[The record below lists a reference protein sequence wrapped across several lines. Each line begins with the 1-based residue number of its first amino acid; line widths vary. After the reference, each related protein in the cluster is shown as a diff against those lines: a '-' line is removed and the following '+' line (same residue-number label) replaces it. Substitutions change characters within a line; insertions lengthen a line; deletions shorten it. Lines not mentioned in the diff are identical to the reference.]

1 MVAAKYAGYN
11 GLVAAFSNPIL
22 LQCIGHSDL
31 MFNAALSQVKKEFL
45 GHVFP
50 TTVAMKALDAAA
62 RLSFDPRYKLL
73 EEVENLRLGTHEIDQ
88 GVVGIIICKDDEI
101 RVASGG
107 RDIDRSPNIRVYKL
121 SRGRGTTHR
130 GREG

>member
-1 MVAAKYAGYN
+1 
-11 GLVAAFSNPIL
+11 
-22 LQCIGHSDL
+22 
-31 MFNAALSQVKKEFL
+31 MFNAALSQVKKELL
-45 GHVFP
+45 GYVFP
-50 TTVAMKALDAAA
+50 TIVTTKALDASA

-73 EEVENLRLGTHEIDQ
+73 EEFENLRLGTHEIDQ
-88 GVVGIIICKDDEI
+88 GVAGIIICKDDEV

-121 SRGRGTTHR
+121 SRGRGTTRR